1 MFKQKDVNNND
12 IENDKD
18 NKTNISQLL
27 KEEMIALA
35 YNCVFQQ

>member
-1 MFKQKDVNNND
+1 MFKQKHVNKND

-18 NKTNISQLL
+18 NKNNISQLL